1 MNKAKNKNRCKI
13 NCKCSSEQYTVQMN
27 KKSHNPHLFQ
37 DKNVTIKGIAFNF
50 YEYFTNKLLGKFKHP
65 IPLRVEQQEFR
76 F

>member
-1 MNKAKNKNRCKI
+1 
-13 NCKCSSEQYTVQMN
+13 MN
-27 KKSHNPHLFQ
+27 KKGHNPHLFQ